1 MQFFSSFFYSIS
13 DICHVHI
20 SSYLQFDLK
29 KDKNISKE
37 IDILSQKRYYLI
49 APGNYSPLKYSN
61 SKQFSQLKQV
71 FCLYILLRIKSDIV
85 YRGIGYRPYHK
96 IKKSHQREL
105 VACSYRFSSGTKI
118 YKTILSYHNSYL
130 KQ

>member
-49 APGNYSPLKYSN
+49 APGN
-61 SKQFSQLKQV
+61 
-71 FCLYILLRIKSDIV
+71 
-85 YRGIGYRPYHK
+85 
-96 IKKSHQREL
+96 
-105 VACSYRFSSGTKI
+105 
-118 YKTILSYHNSYL
+118 
-130 KQ
+130 